1 MQSKLV
7 LFKGQPFLERK
18 KKIQNTECP
27 IMSAVTITPPITGI
41 KNSEILKDYPLTKKK
56 KKKKKKN
63 PMKLKQVGLDVKII
77 RF

>member
-56 KKKKKKN
+56 KKKKKN
-63 PMKLKQVGLDVKII
+63 PLKLKQVGLDKKII